1 MALQESSIKASSA
14 QETRLSTR
22 GLLARF
28 RNGEASALE
37 LLFQREIPL
46 LRRWAR
52 RRLPRWARSVVDTAD
67 LIQGALMR
75 TLPNLSRFEP
85 RREKA
90 LQAYLRTAVANQLRD
105 ELRRVGRAPVDPWPE
120 NDPNVQAPD
129 VPVDVAL
136 IAEEDQHRYALA
148 LERLSEAD
156 RTAIVGRLQLGYSYE
171 QLALLLD
178 KRSANSARMVVTRA
192 IVRLIDTM
200 SDQPVRRP

>member
-1 MALQESSIKASSA
+1 MALQEGPVKASSA
-14 QETRLSTR
+14 PETRVSTR

-28 RNGEASALE
+28 QNGEASALE

-67 LIQGALMR
+67 LVQGALMR
-75 TLPNLSRFEP
+75 TLPNLARFEP
-85 RREKA
+85 RRQSA

-105 ELRRVGRAPVDPWPE
+105 ELRRIGRAPVDQWPDGE
-120 NDPNVQAPD
+120 MSVAAPD
-129 VPVDVAL
+129 PQPDVAL
-136 IAEEDQHRYALA
+136 IAEEDQQRYALA
-148 LERLSEAD
+148 LEQLSETD

-171 QLALLLD
+171 QMALLLD

-192 IVRLIDTM
+192 IVRLIDAM
-200 SDQPVRRP
+200 SDQASPRS